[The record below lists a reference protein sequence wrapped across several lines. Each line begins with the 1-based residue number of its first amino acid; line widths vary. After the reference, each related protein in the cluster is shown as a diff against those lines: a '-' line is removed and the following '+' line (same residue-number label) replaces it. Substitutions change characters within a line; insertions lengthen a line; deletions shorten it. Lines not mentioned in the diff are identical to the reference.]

1 MPLPG
6 SEAIYTILTL
16 ILLVLV
22 LPALWP
28 RFSHVTAPQRHA
40 LQLSMACLT
49 AALGFFALLSIVYD
63 FHNSYNP
70 SSWHPYF
77 REGRLFLGVLIP
89 FLLLIACGLDRAFN
103 RFGNPAKFTALV
115 IMISLM
121 LAVEMVTDWP
131 VFSNP
136 YNWYHLP

>member
-1 MPLPG
+1 MSLPG
-6 SEAIYTILTL
+6 SEATYTILTL
-16 ILLVLV
+16 ALLAPV

-28 RFSHVTAPQRHA
+28 QFSNVTAPQRQA
-40 LQLSMACLT
+40 LRLSMACLI
-49 AALGFFALLSIVYD
+49 AVLGFFALLSIVYD

-89 FLLLIACGLDRAFN
+89 FLLLIACGLDRALN
-103 RFGNPAKFTALV
+103 RFGNSTKFAVLA
-115 IMISLM
+115 IIISLM
-121 LAVEMVTDWP
+121 LTMEMVTDWP